1 MAMTIHV
8 DIVSAEKEIYSGSVE
23 AVFASAIMGELGI
36 YPRHTPLLTRLKPGE
51 VRVLVNGKEEQF
63 YVSGGMLEV
72 QPHLVTVLADTA
84 MRAADVD
91 EAAALEA
98 KADAER
104 ALKDTDAKID
114 EILESNKPTTIR
126 LKKSIPVHILYF
138 TVYEENGLAYFK
150 NDIYLYDK
158 IIEESV
164 EGNRKESFKIPEKR
178 MISVKKQGKKPLS
191 N

>member
-91 EAAALEA
+91 EAAAIEA

-104 ALKDTDAKID
+104 ALKDTDAKMDYVEAQAKLAEAMAQLRSI
-114 EILESNKPTTIR
+114 ER
-126 LKKSIPVHILYF
+126 L
-138 TVYEENGLAYFK
+138 
-150 NDIYLYDK
+150 
-158 IIEESV
+158 
-164 EGNRKESFKIPEKR
+164 RKTAGGSH
-178 MISVKKQGKKPLS
+178 
-191 N
+191 